1 VVIGDQE
8 AVEFVERSPRDTDRR
23 KLMFT
28 CALCLD
34 SSKPGERMTRVVTDT
49 RRKEYL
55 GDAGE
60 VIGVGFEIVKEI
72 AVASC
77 CKERSK

>member
-1 VVIGDQE
+1 M
-8 AVEFVERSPRDTDRR
+8 EFVERSPSDNTDRR

-49 RRKEYL
+49 RRKEYRN
-55 GDAGE
+55 DVGE
-60 VIGVGFEIVKEI
+60 VVGVGFEIVREI